1 MRTRVQEPLLKPELN
16 NELGATER
24 RKTHTAPRELFSF
37 SDSFWQGAAEQLY
50 TANIYIKL
58 QARLIATEQSVDCV
72 YVLHA
77 NPAADESRL
86 ELHERIIRAGK
97 PTERMRLY
105 VRHCIALITR
115 HIRHPLFVGMQ
126 LDDQFAFVS
135 ATPLNAR
142 WIWMD
147 GSVNLLGR
155 CCVYCMARRSYLC
168 ALCISSVMHRVPN
181 QSWAGHFSL
190 FARTTY
196 CTL

>member
-24 RKTHTAPRELFSF
+24 RKTHTAPS
-37 SDSFWQGAAEQLY
+37 A
-50 TANIYIKL
+50 
-58 QARLIATEQSVDCV
+58 VDCNRAECWLCV
-72 YVLHA
+72 CVACKSGGGRVETRVAREDYSRRQT
-77 NPAADESRL
+77 NGEDE
-86 ELHERIIRAGK
+86 IVCI
-97 PTERMRLY
+97 
-105 VRHCIALITR
+105 RHCIALITR

-168 ALCISSVMHRVPN
+168 ALCISSVMHWVPN